1 MATTEPVPAD
11 AAPATAEETVTA
23 ADSALAPAARDVDAT
38 STATATS
45 IGGVD
50 DRRSVPAPSS
60 PSYDDGRGVAFF
72 DLDHTLIDTNSSWLW
87 MKHELN
93 NGKVGAGML
102 ATSVYWFA
110 RYAMGFGSGAERAG
124 AEAAEL
130 YAGTP
135 EEKLRREVDA
145 FFEKELAHRARPG
158 GKPIME
164 KHIRAGERCVV
175 CTSSWQH
182 PAASA
187 ARLFNCESAVDDVI
201 SSVMEVDEAG
211 NLTGKIAKVC
221 YGDGKSVVTEA
232 WCARRGIDLAKCYFY
247 TDSMSDVSLLEKVGH
262 PVAVNPDRRL
272 RAHAKKRG
280 WAVMDWGVAKP
291 KDPMKKPR
299 YSYGCLAFHGAKS
312 GPG

>member
-38 STATATS
+38 STATATA

-187 ARLFNCESAVDDVI
+187 ARLFNCESGA
-201 SSVMEVDEAG
+201 SSSFASIDHHRAG
-211 NLTGKIAKVC
+211 PRAATPALVPI
-221 YGDGKSVVTEA
+221 
-232 WCARRGIDLAKCYFY
+232 RRRSRGERRSLRTFPGASLRPPPLAL
-247 TDSMSDVSLLEKVGH
+247 D
-262 PVAVNPDRRL
+262 PDAPRRL
-272 RAHAKKRG
+272 ATPSSDA
-280 WAVMDWGVAKP
+280 
-291 KDPMKKPR
+291 
-299 YSYGCLAFHGAKS
+299 
-312 GPG
+312 PGSELRPDAPSLSRQPSTTSSPA

>member
-38 STATATS
+38 STATATA

-187 ARLFNCESAVDDVI
+187 ARLFNCESGA
-201 SSVMEVDEAG
+201 SSSFASIDHHRAG
-211 NLTGKIAKVC
+211 HRAATPRTGPHTTAF
-221 YGDGKSVVTEA
+221 A
-232 WCARRGIDLAKCYFY
+232 W
-247 TDSMSDVSLLEKVGH
+247 
-262 PVAVNPDRRL
+262 
-272 RAHAKKRG
+272 
-280 WAVMDWGVAKP
+280 
-291 KDPMKKPR
+291 
-299 YSYGCLAFHGAKS
+299 
-312 GPG
+312 